1 LNQAINDRLIK
12 AQLKQL
18 IQNSFKQILTN
29 RILQDYCQVEFK
41 NKEKKYQFIEIR
53 KLNSIYELAF

>member
-1 LNQAINDRLIK
+1 MNQAINDRLIK